1 SELAIPVIDD
11 GVFAEL
17 ALDGPTPP
25 LIASYAPSAPILT
38 IGSLSKLAWP
48 GLRVGW
54 VRAPEPIIERLARLK
69 SANDLG
75 SPLLTQAIAVR
86 LLAAMDQIR
95 LLRRHELKP
104 RRDLMAGLLRESLP
118 DWKFRVPA
126 GGLFLWVKLPAG
138 DSREFAQMALRHGV
152 LILPGTAMSAA
163 EQHARFIRLPFLAE
177 SETLRTGLRRLAA
190 AWRDYKSSGP
200 KS

>member
-1 SELAIPVIDD
+1 
-11 GVFAEL
+11 
-17 ALDGPTPP
+17 
-25 LIASYAPSAPILT
+25 LIVTYVPASYAPSAPILT

-86 LLAAMDQIR
+86 LLAAIDQIR
-95 LLRRHELKP
+95 LLRRRQLKP

-138 DSREFAQMALRHGV
+138 DAREFAQVALRHGT
-152 LILPGTAMSAA
+152 LILPGPAMSAA
-163 EQHARFIRLPFLAE
+163 EQHASFIRLPFLADDE
-177 SETLRTGLRRLAA
+177 MLRTGVRRLAA
-190 AWRDYKSSGP
+190 AWRDYQRAGQGARRP
-200 KS
+200 NVAMV